1 MQLGKRAVV
10 ALSLASCI
18 VAVSACGSS
27 SATTGPAANP
37 TSAANA
43 TNAPV
48 ATSQAAGPT
57 TAPAAGGGTRQ
68 FKATLT
74 VTGAVTKKVDFT
86 QPLTALPPCATLAQA
101 GFSGTW
107 SIPQPNTND
116 FKLNWNVDGYKG
128 PGTYADASAYDNS
141 VEFDGAGGEE
151 FDQVDASVLSIT
163 VNADGSGTATFQ
175 NLQDQMMDKSV
186 NGTETWT
193 CS

>member
-1 MQLGKRAVV
+1 MHLSTRAVV
-10 ALSLASCI
+10 ALSLACCI

-27 SATTGPAANP
+27 STATGSTA
-37 TSAANA
+37 TAANA
-43 TNAPV
+43 TNGAVP
-48 ATSQAAGPT
+48 TSQAASPT
-57 TAPAAGGGTRQ
+57 SAPAAGGGTHQ

-74 VTGAVTKKVDFT
+74 VTGAVKKTVDFT
-86 QPLTALPPCATLAQA
+86 QPLTALPPCATLAQT

-107 SIPQPNTND
+107 SIPQPNSSD

-141 VEFDGAGGEE
+141 VEFDGASGEE
-151 FDQVDASVLSIT
+151 FDQVDASVLSVTI
-163 VNADGSGTATFQ
+163 NADGSGTATFQ
-175 NLQDQMMDKSV
+175 KLQDQMMDKSV